1 MIKTITQDDLI
12 KYVYGETNSEEN
24 EQIEISLSLDEA
36 LKNDLSDFTF
46 IKNEIKKIDLSPSQK
61 MVDNLI
67 FFSKN
72 YSA

>member
-1 MIKTITQDDLI
+1 MIKTITQDELI

-24 EQIEISLSLDEA
+24 EQIEISLNLDEE

-46 IKNEIKKIDLSPSQK
+46 IKNEIKKIDLSPSQR

>member
-1 MIKTITQDDLI
+1 MIKTITQDELM
-12 KYVYGETNSEEN
+12 KYVYGETSAEEN
-24 EQIEISLSLDEA
+24 EQIEISLSLDEE

-46 IKNEIKKIDLSPSQK
+46 IKNEIKKIDLSPSQR

-72 YSA
+72 YGA

>member
-24 EQIEISLSLDEA
+24 EQIEISLSLDEE

-46 IKNEIKKIDLSPSQK
+46 IKNEIKKIDLSPSQR

>member
-1 MIKTITQDDLI
+1 MIKTITQDELI
-12 KYVYGETNSEEN
+12 KYVYGETNAEEN
-24 EQIEISLSLDEA
+24 EQIEISLSLDEE

-46 IKNEIKKIDLSPSQK
+46 IKNEIKKIDLSPSQR